1 MVTQRNPDAV
11 DGRPAR
17 RVGVGRP
24 QRAFVILVVVA
35 VAAMV
40 VGVLLGRAVRSPA
53 QQLADAAP
61 PALSVITAEVSEREL
76 AGETV
81 TRGTVAIGRTVSV
94 GPVASS
100 DALSVVTKV
109 AVAPGE
115 QVEAGAPLIE
125 VSGRPVFLLQGE
137 FPAYRDLKVGD
148 KGPDAAA
155 LNTALGA
162 LSLPSGPG
170 DEFTATTSE
179 GVSALYRAA
188 GYEPPSGGGL
198 DLHEVAF
205 VPATTATVL
214 SVAAQVGQSSETEGL
229 LVLASGE
236 TGVTANVPP
245 SESSTIETGSAAT
258 IHLDD
263 GTSVPAE
270 VTGVEP
276 GETLASTTVSLRPE
290 EPLDSSLNGAD
301 VRVVIAQTST
311 AATVLTVPVPAVFSQ
326 ADGQTVVVRVGADGA
341 QEVVP
346 VTVGDIVGGFAG
358 VTTPDGAAA
367 LKPGDAVVV
376 NGPGLGR

>member
-1 MVTQRNPDAV
+1 MTAQQNIEDR
-11 DGRPAR
+11 RPR
-17 RVGVGRP
+17 RAGRP

-61 PALSVITAEVSEREL
+61 PALSIITAEVSEREL
-76 AGETV
+76 AGERV

-94 GPVASS
+94 GPVTSS

-109 AVAPGE
+109 GVAPGE
-115 QVEAGAPLIE
+115 QVKVGAVLIE
-125 VSGRPVFLLQGE
+125 VSGRPVFLLHGE

-155 LNTALGA
+155 LNEALDA
-162 LSLPSGPG
+162 LSLASGSG
-170 DEFTATTSE
+170 DEFTAKTAA